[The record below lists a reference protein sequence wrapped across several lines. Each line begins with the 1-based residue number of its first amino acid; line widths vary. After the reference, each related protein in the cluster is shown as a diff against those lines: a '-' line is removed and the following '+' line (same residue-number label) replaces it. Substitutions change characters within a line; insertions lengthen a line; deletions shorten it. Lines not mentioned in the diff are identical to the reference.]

1 MKVILLRD
9 IKALGKKG
17 EVKEVADGYARNY
30 LFAKGLAVPANAS
43 NINSRNHEIS
53 IKENKEAK
61 ELASA
66 QKQAAALEEKTVTV
80 FAKCGEMG
88 KLFGSITTG
97 DIAHALEAM
106 GYKIDKKK
114 IDVVE
119 QIKTLGNHQ
128 AVLKLYPKVLATITI
143 EVQDESKR

>member
-1 MKVILLRD
+1 MKVILLRE

-17 EVKEVADGYARNY
+17 DVKEVADGYARNY

-43 NINSRNHEIS
+43 NINSRDHEIQ
-53 IKENKEAK
+53 IKENKDAK
-61 ELASA
+61 ELAVA
-66 QKQAAALEEKTVTV
+66 QKQAAALEDKKVTV
-80 FAKCGEMG
+80 YAKCGEMG
-88 KLFGSITTG
+88 KLFGSITTA
-97 DIAHALEAM
+97 DIAHALGAM

-128 AVLKLYPKVLATITI
+128 ATLKLYPQVQATITI